1 MDMGQLREQ
10 LEFYFSDS
18 NYARDRFM
26 KEVAAK
32 NNNLIPIDTIL
43 TFKRIKK
50 LGATKQEIKQAIVDS
65 EIVGL
70 EGESLKKIEN
80 ESYKAYCKDKELDK
94 KIVCMKGF
102 NKQASLDEIKEILK
116 EYCKPVRISM
126 RKNKEKE
133 FIGDCVVEFKSAED
147 ADEILKT
154 KIEGEMEEGA
164 KRRCLGENREIITI
178 RMREYEEEIK
188 KQREEATNKKFIEK
202 VKRDFIG
209 KLYKYETE
217 SKMDIADIKKIVKG
231 AAFVDLDGA
240 VIRMKYR
247 EDWDENEFKEEEKK
261 IKLLRMT
268 DEEAKEYADGLEI
281 KKVPK
286 KKK

>member
-247 EDWDENEFKEEEKK
+247 EDWDENEFKEEGKK

>member
-147 ADEILKT
+147 ADEILKA

-247 EDWDENEFKEEEKK
+247 EDWDENEFKEEEIK